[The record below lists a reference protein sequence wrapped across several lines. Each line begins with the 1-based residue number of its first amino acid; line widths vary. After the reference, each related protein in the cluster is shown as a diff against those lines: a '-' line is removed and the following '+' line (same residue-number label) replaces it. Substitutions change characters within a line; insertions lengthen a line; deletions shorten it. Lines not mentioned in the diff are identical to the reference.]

1 MITAWR
7 AFHRKS
13 QSCFAF
19 TLYFLATTLTSTLS
33 IQTTHGHAWRGQEIV
48 LFISYDLSSEQV
60 KATLGIPLTLI
71 QSNNVTQSERKSLD
85 LARLSKQVLDEQ
97 SLKILQ
103 ETIKKDLPI
112 LAQNKK
118 YSPQIQKI
126 DCIFNY
132 PSLARDQK
140 QRFLRTWQSTEIES
154 HSGTQDALVISL
166 TYPLQ
171 DPTQFD
177 KIHFRWKSKD
187 WFIKSRSKRKPTQID
202 AIPSTREA
210 LGLIID
216 PQQITPLTFTPR
228 EPEVIWRSP
237 LTQRLAKVDSQHK
250 PDHRRQVH
258 KSKSWWQSFKAY
270 FTNRKNHTKIELDQL
285 FKDTHRSIYQ
295 AFDLENDER
304 IYQALGQALH
314 GSVLDQVFQ
323 STYDALILRE
333 EGGAR
338 AKVTHIIPLQLES
351 IQEVDLSHELKK
363 ELKTLKIRQVHHF
376 KYHWRIAGL
385 VEHWGHTHRRVNDY
399 QAFYIFAHLKDDKH
413 MQPIWKIIA
422 VDPISQRR
430 RPELEGGL

>member
-1 MITAWR
+1 MMTTWR
-7 AFHRKS
+7 VFHHKT
-13 QSCFAF
+13 QYCFTF
-19 TLYFLATTLTSTLS
+19 TLYLLALVFTSILS
-33 IQTTHGHAWRGQEIV
+33 IKTIHGHAWRGQEIV

-60 KATLGIPLTLI
+60 RATLGIPLTLV
-71 QSNNVTQSERKSLD
+71 QSNNVTQNERKSLG

-118 YSPQIQKI
+118 YTPQIQKI
-126 DCIFNY
+126 DCILNY

-171 DPTQFD
+171 DPTHFD
-177 KIHFRWKSKD
+177 KLHFLWKSKD
-187 WFIKSRSKRKPTQID
+187 WFIKSRSKRKPIQID

-216 PQQITPLTFTPR
+216 PQQITPLTFTPQ

-237 LTQRLAKVDSQHK
+237 LTQRLAKADFKHQ
-250 PDHRRQVH
+250 PEHRRQVH

-270 FTNRKNHTKIELDQL
+270 FTSRESYTKSELDQV

-295 AFDLENDER
+295 AFDLESDER

-351 IQEVDLSHELKK
+351 IQEVDLSRELKK
-363 ELKTLKIRQVHHF
+363 ELKILKISRVHYF

-399 QAFYIFAHLKDDKH
+399 RAFYIFAHLKDDKNR
-413 MQPIWKIIA
+413 QAIWKIIA